1 MTWVNNRG
9 GSGSASGTTSW
20 SAANVALQTG
30 VNILTVT
37 ARDAAGNTSSDV
49 LTVTYNAAD
58 TAVPAVTIT
67 GPTSA
72 ATHTMTGTSVAV
84 NGTASD
90 NVGVVQVTWA
100 NNRGGSGTA
109 TGTTTWTVGAVALQ
123 IGANVVTVTA
133 RDAAGN
139 TASDVLTIT
148 VNGAPTLTNPGT
160 RSSNLAQSTSLQ
172 LGGSDPNGDALTYSV
187 TALPPGLSLTPSNGL
202 IAGTPVMT
210 GSYPVTATV
219 SDGALSASQTFTW
232 TITPNASASTGTI
245 RLMWD
250 ANTES
255 GIAGY
260 IVHAGAQT
268 GSYAQHYDVGLTTT
282 WVFANAVLGQR
293 YCFTVS
299 AYLAGPIEGPQSA
312 EVCGYANVAPTLA
325 SVSDQSSSA
334 GQAVTLQLAGS
345 DPEGGTLTYG
355 ATGLPPGLAV
365 SVATGLISGTPTTA
379 GAYSVTATVSDGA
392 LTASRSFTWTI
403 GAVDTTAPVV
413 TITSPT
419 SAATFTTTSS
429 SVTVSGS
436 ASDGVGVTQ
445 VTWANDRGGSGI
457 AAGTTTWNTGAIAL
471 QSGLNRV
478 TVTVR
483 DAAGNV
489 STDVLTV
496 TFNVAPVLAAI
507 ANQTAN
513 IGQAASLQLVG
524 TDANSDPLVVLG
536 DRTAAGGVADGIHRR
551 DRRHSDRRWLVLRDR
566 DRIRWNAVG
575 ITDVRLD
582 DCLRYNGPGRHHYR
596 ADIGRQLYRDL
607 RLPPAGRN
615 GERPGWRHAGE
626 LGEQPRRQRRCD
638 WHIGVER
645 VGHCAPERSERDHRD
660 GP

>member
-1 MTWVNNRG
+1 MDDHAERI
-9 GSGSASGTTSW
+9 
-20 SAANVALQTG
+20 G
-30 VNILTVT
+30 VH
-37 ARDAAGNTSSDV
+37 GNDSSDV
-49 LTVTYNAAD
+49 GREYRERHCRLHRARWRAD
-58 TAVPAVTIT
+58 
-67 GPTSA
+67 
-72 ATHTMTGTSVAV
+72 
-84 NGTASD
+84 
-90 NVGVVQVTWA
+90 
-100 NNRGGSGTA
+100 R
-109 TGTTTWTVGAVALQ
+109 
-123 IGANVVTVTA
+123 
-133 RDAAGN
+133 
-139 TASDVLTIT
+139 
-148 VNGAPTLTNPGT
+148 
-160 RSSNLAQSTSLQ
+160 
-172 LGGSDPNGDALTYSV
+172 
-187 TALPPGLSLTPSNGL
+187 
-202 IAGTPVMT
+202 
-210 GSYPVTATV
+210 
-219 SDGALSASQTFTW
+219 
-232 TITPNASASTGTI
+232 I
-245 RLMWD
+245 R
-250 ANTES
+250 
-255 GIAGY
+255 
-260 IVHAGAQT
+260 H
-268 GSYAQHYDVGLTTT
+268 AQHYDVGLTTT

-392 LTASRSFTWTI
+392 LTASRSFTWMI

-524 TDANSDPLVVLG
+524 TDANSDPLVG
-536 DRTAAGGVADGIHRR
+536 TRR
-551 DRRHSDRRWLVLRDR
+551 PDCRRGCR
-566 DRIRWNAVG
+566 
-575 ITDVRLD
+575 
-582 DCLRYNGPGRHHYR
+582 
-596 ADIGRQLYRDL
+596 
-607 RLPPAGRN
+607 
-615 GERPGWRHAGE
+615 
-626 LGEQPRRQRRCD
+626 
-638 WHIGVER
+638 
-645 VGHCAPERSERDHRD
+645 
-660 GP
+660 